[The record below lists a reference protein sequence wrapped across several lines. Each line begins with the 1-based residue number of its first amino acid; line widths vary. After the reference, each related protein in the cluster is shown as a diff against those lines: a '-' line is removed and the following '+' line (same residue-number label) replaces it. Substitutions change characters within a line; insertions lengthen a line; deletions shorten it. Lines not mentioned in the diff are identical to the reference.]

1 MDFELV
7 RKTLQGQGF
16 MKLIG
21 ARVDR
26 IEKGLCELSVDFR
39 EELTQQHGFFHGGL
53 TAFLIDNATTAAA
66 GTVVR
71 EDRVVLTAEYKLN
84 FLSPAVGER
93 LVCRASVI
101 KPGSM
106 LTVVE
111 GKVFAVKDGQEK
123 LVAVALASIA
133 NVPAERVG

>member
-26 IEKGLCELSVDFR
+26 VEKGLCELSVDFR